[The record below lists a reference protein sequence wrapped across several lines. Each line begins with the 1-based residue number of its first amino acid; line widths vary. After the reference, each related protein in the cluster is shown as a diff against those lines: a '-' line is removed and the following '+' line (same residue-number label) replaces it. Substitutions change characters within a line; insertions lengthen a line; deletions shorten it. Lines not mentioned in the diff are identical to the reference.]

1 MFQLLS
7 WISRKPS
14 PTPPTKAAPGGFIPP
29 LSSMELL
36 GTPRRRQLLENIW
49 QRASLSKQQFEEIYR
64 RPLANYAEL
73 VQQLPASE
81 NHHHAH
87 PGGMID
93 HGLEIVAYAL
103 KVRQT
108 YLLPIGAA
116 PESQSAQAEAWSA
129 AAAYGALAH
138 DIGKIVVDLQVEL
151 QDGSTWHPWNGPIN
165 QPYRFKYVKSREY
178 QLHGAASALLI
189 HQLLP
194 RTALDWLSRF
204 PELWA
209 QLIYLF
215 AGQYEHAGILGEI
228 IVKADQASVAQE
240 LGGNP
245 DRALAAPKQSLQRQL
260 ADGLRFLVKDK
271 FKLNQPG
278 GPSDGWL
285 TQDALWLVSK
295 PAADQL
301 RAYLLAQGI
310 EGVPSSNSPFF
321 NMLQDQAVI
330 QTNAEDKAIWTATV
344 DNGAGWRNKFTL
356 LKIAP
361 ALIWTDAAERP
372 SPYSGSLVV
381 EDETASTE
389 KPETTCEIP
398 NEPAEQQ
405 QAPETK
411 MTLHQ
416 PEPSVAKPANETR
429 AIAKPSTDD
438 QEETDDLYALL
449 GNINSPLEELDTSH
463 DSPAAS
469 PTNTRGEEN
478 LQQPLGTKEPT
489 DCAPEAIE
497 DVFMPSRSTDLG
509 QGFVGWMKSGIA
521 ARRLFIND
529 TKALVH
535 TVDGTAMLV
544 TPGIF
549 KRYVQEHPELEKQAQ
564 AKETTG
570 WKLVQRAFEKQ
581 GLHRK
586 TSKNL
591 NIWTIKVSGPRKTK
605 ELKAYLL
612 QDPKLLFPEQPLDNP
627 SLTVITDAEG
637 GVE

>member
-14 PTPPTKAAPGGFIPP
+14 PTPPTKAAPGGFLPP

-271 FKLNQPG
+271 FKLNQPS

-330 QTNAEDKAIWTATV
+330 QTNAEDKAIWTATI
-344 DNGAGWRNKFTL
+344 DNGAGWRNKLTL

-361 ALIWTDAAERP
+361 ALIWTAPTERP
-372 SPYSGSLVV
+372 APYGGSLVV
-381 EDETASTE
+381 EDGNTSTD

-398 NEPAEQQ
+398 NDPIEQQ

-416 PEPSVAKPANETR
+416 PSPSVAKPANETR
-429 AIAKPSTDD
+429 AIAKPSTED

-449 GNINSPLEELDTSH
+449 GNINSPPEELDTSH

-478 LQQPLGTKEPT
+478 LQQPLGNKEPT
-489 DCAPEAIE
+489 DCAPEAVE

-521 ARRLFIND
+521 TRRLFIND

-549 KRYVQEHPELEKQAQ
+549 KRYVQEHPELEKLAQ
-564 AKETTG
+564 AKDTTG

>member
-29 LSSMELL
+29 LSSTELL

-295 PAADQL
+295 PVSDQL

-310 EGVPSSNSPFF
+310 EGVPSSNSTLF
-321 NMLQDQAVI
+321 NMLQDQAII

-361 ALIWTDAAERP
+361 ALIWTDPAERP
-372 SPYSGSLVV
+372 APYSGSLVV
-381 EDETASTE
+381 ADGNTSTE
-389 KPETTCEIP
+389 KSETTCEIP
-398 NEPAEQQ
+398 IELVEQPQ
-405 QAPETK
+405 VPEAK
-411 MTLHQ
+411 MTLRQ
-416 PEPSVAKPANETR
+416 PAPRV
-429 AIAKPSTDD
+429 AKPSTDD

-449 GNINSPLEELDTSH
+449 GSINSPPEELDTSH
-463 DSPAAS
+463 DSSAAS

-478 LQQPLGTKEPT
+478 LQQPLGTAEPA
-489 DCAPEAIE
+489 DYAPETVE

-509 QGFVGWMKSGIA
+509 QRFVGWMKSGIA

-549 KRYVQEHPELEKQAQ
+549 KRYVQEHPELEKLAQ
-564 AKETTG
+564 AKETNG

-581 GLHRK
+581 NLHRK
-586 TSKNL
+586 TSKSL

-612 QDPKLLFPEQPLDNP
+612 QDPTLLFPEQPLDNP
-627 SLTVITDAEG
+627 SLTVINDAEG
-637 GVE
+637 GAQ

>member
-1 MFQLLS
+1 
-7 WISRKPS
+7 
-14 PTPPTKAAPGGFIPP
+14 
-29 LSSMELL
+29 
-36 GTPRRRQLLENIW
+36 
-49 QRASLSKQQFEEIYR
+49 
-64 RPLANYAEL
+64 
-73 VQQLPASE
+73 
-81 NHHHAH
+81 
-87 PGGMID
+87 
-93 HGLEIVAYAL
+93 
-103 KVRQT
+103 
-108 YLLPIGAA
+108 
-116 PESQSAQAEAWSA
+116 
-129 AAAYGALAH
+129 
-138 DIGKIVVDLQVEL
+138 
-151 QDGSTWHPWNGPIN
+151 
-165 QPYRFKYVKSREY
+165 
-178 QLHGAASALLI
+178 
-189 HQLLP
+189 
-194 RTALDWLSRF
+194 
-204 PELWA
+204 
-209 QLIYLF
+209 F

-310 EGVPSSNSPFF
+310 EGVPSSNGTFF
-321 NMLQDQAVI
+321 NMLQDQAII
-330 QTNAEDKAIWTATV
+330 QTNSADKAIWTATI
-344 DNGAGWRNKFTL
+344 DNGAGWRNKLTL
-356 LKIAP
+356 LKVAP
-361 ALIWTDAAERP
+361 ALVWTDPAERP
-372 SPYSGSLVV
+372 APYGGSLVV
-381 EDETASTE
+381 EDGTTSTE
-389 KPETTCEIP
+389 KSETTCETP
-398 NEPAEQQ
+398 NKPVEQ
-405 QAPETK
+405 PEVPEAK
-411 MTLHQ
+411 MTLRQ
-416 PEPSVAKPANETR
+416 PAPSVAKPSNEMR

-449 GNINSPLEELDTSH
+449 GNINSPSEELDTSRN
-463 DSPAAS
+463 SPAAS
-469 PTNTRGEEN
+469 STNTRGEEN
-478 LQQPLGTKEPT
+478 LQQPLGNKEPT
-489 DCAPEAIE
+489 DCAPEAVE

-509 QGFVGWMKSGIA
+509 QRFVGWMKSGIA
-521 ARRLFIND
+521 TRRLFIND

-549 KRYVQEHPELEKQAQ
+549 KRYVQEHPELEKLAQ
-564 AKETTG
+564 AKDTTG

-586 TSKNL
+586 TSKSL

>member
-14 PTPPTKAAPGGFIPP
+14 PSPLTKAAPGGFLPP

-295 PAADQL
+295 PVSDQL

-310 EGVPSSNSPFF
+310 EGVPSSNSTLF
-321 NMLQDQAVI
+321 NMLQDQAII

-361 ALIWTDAAERP
+361 ALIWTDPAERP
-372 SPYSGSLVV
+372 APYSGSLVV
-381 EDETASTE
+381 ADGNTSTE
-389 KPETTCEIP
+389 KSETTCEIP
-398 NEPAEQQ
+398 IELVEQPQ
-405 QAPETK
+405 VPEAK
-411 MTLHQ
+411 MTLRQ
-416 PEPSVAKPANETR
+416 PAPRV
-429 AIAKPSTDD
+429 AKPSTDD

-449 GNINSPLEELDTSH
+449 GSINSPPEELDTSH
-463 DSPAAS
+463 DSSAAS

-478 LQQPLGTKEPT
+478 LQQPLGTAEPA
-489 DCAPEAIE
+489 DYAPETVE

-509 QGFVGWMKSGIA
+509 QRFVGWMKSGIA

-549 KRYVQEHPELEKQAQ
+549 KRYVQEHPELEKLAQ
-564 AKETTG
+564 AKETNG

-581 GLHRK
+581 NLHRK
-586 TSKNL
+586 TSK
-591 NIWTIKVSGPRKTK
+591 
-605 ELKAYLL
+605 
-612 QDPKLLFPEQPLDNP
+612 
-627 SLTVITDAEG
+627 
-637 GVE
+637 

>member
-1 MFQLLS
+1 
-7 WISRKPS
+7 
-14 PTPPTKAAPGGFIPP
+14 GFLPP

-295 PAADQL
+295 PVSDQL

-310 EGVPSSNSPFF
+310 EGVPSSNSTLF
-321 NMLQDQAVI
+321 NMLQDQAII

-361 ALIWTDAAERP
+361 ALIWTDPAERP
-372 SPYSGSLVV
+372 APYSGSLVV
-381 EDETASTE
+381 ADGNTSTE
-389 KPETTCEIP
+389 KSETTCEIP
-398 NEPAEQQ
+398 IELVEQPQ
-405 QAPETK
+405 VPEAK
-411 MTLHQ
+411 MTLRQ
-416 PEPSVAKPANETR
+416 PAPRV
-429 AIAKPSTDD
+429 AKPSTDD

-449 GNINSPLEELDTSH
+449 GSINSPPEELDTSH
-463 DSPAAS
+463 DSSAAS

-478 LQQPLGTKEPT
+478 LQQPLGTAEPA
-489 DCAPEAIE
+489 DYAPETVE

-509 QGFVGWMKSGIA
+509 QRFVGWMKSGIA

-549 KRYVQEHPELEKQAQ
+549 KRYVQEHPELEKLAQ
-564 AKETTG
+564 AKETNG

-581 GLHRK
+581 NLHRK
-586 TSKNL
+586 TSKSL

-612 QDPKLLFPEQPLDNP
+612 QDPTLLFPEQPLDNP
-627 SLTVITDAEG
+627 SLTVINDAEG
-637 GVE
+637 GAQ

>member
-1 MFQLLS
+1 
-7 WISRKPS
+7 
-14 PTPPTKAAPGGFIPP
+14 
-29 LSSMELL
+29 
-36 GTPRRRQLLENIW
+36 RRQLLENIW

-295 PAADQL
+295 PVSDQL

-310 EGVPSSNSPFF
+310 EGVPSSNSTLF
-321 NMLQDQAVI
+321 NMLQDQAII

-361 ALIWTDAAERP
+361 ALIWTDPAERP
-372 SPYSGSLVV
+372 APYSGSLVV
-381 EDETASTE
+381 ADGNTSTE
-389 KPETTCEIP
+389 KSETTCEIP
-398 NEPAEQQ
+398 IELVEQPQ
-405 QAPETK
+405 VPEAK
-411 MTLHQ
+411 MTLRQ
-416 PEPSVAKPANETR
+416 PAPRV
-429 AIAKPSTDD
+429 AKPSTDD

-449 GNINSPLEELDTSH
+449 GSINSPPEELDTSH
-463 DSPAAS
+463 DSSAAS

-478 LQQPLGTKEPT
+478 LQQPLGTAEPA
-489 DCAPEAIE
+489 DYAPETVE

-509 QGFVGWMKSGIA
+509 QRFVGWMKSGIA

-549 KRYVQEHPELEKQAQ
+549 KRYVQEHPELEKLAQ
-564 AKETTG
+564 AKETNG

-581 GLHRK
+581 NLHRK
-586 TSKNL
+586 TSKSL

-612 QDPKLLFPEQPLDNP
+612 QDPTLLFPEQPLDNP
-627 SLTVITDAEG
+627 SLTVINDAEG
-637 GVE
+637 GAQ

>member
-1 MFQLLS
+1 M
-7 WISRKPS
+7 
-14 PTPPTKAAPGGFIPP
+14 
-29 LSSMELL
+29 
-36 GTPRRRQLLENIW
+36 
-49 QRASLSKQQFEEIYR
+49 
-64 RPLANYAEL
+64 
-73 VQQLPASE
+73 
-81 NHHHAH
+81 
-87 PGGMID
+87 
-93 HGLEIVAYAL
+93 
-103 KVRQT
+103 
-108 YLLPIGAA
+108 
-116 PESQSAQAEAWSA
+116 
-129 AAAYGALAH
+129 
-138 DIGKIVVDLQVEL
+138 
-151 QDGSTWHPWNGPIN
+151 
-165 QPYRFKYVKSREY
+165 
-178 QLHGAASALLI
+178 
-189 HQLLP
+189 
-194 RTALDWLSRF
+194 
-204 PELWA
+204 
-209 QLIYLF
+209 
-215 AGQYEHAGILGEI
+215 
-228 IVKADQASVAQE
+228 
-240 LGGNP
+240 
-245 DRALAAPKQSLQRQL
+245 
-260 ADGLRFLVKDK
+260 KDK

-295 PAADQL
+295 PVSDQL

-310 EGVPSSNSPFF
+310 EGVPSSNSTLF
-321 NMLQDQAVI
+321 NMLQDQAII

-344 DNGAGWRNKFTL
+344 DNGAGWRTKFTL

-361 ALIWTDAAERP
+361 ALIWTDPAERP
-372 SPYSGSLVV
+372 VPYGGSLVV
-381 EDETASTE
+381 EDGNASTE
-389 KPETTCEIP
+389 KSETTCEIP
-398 NEPAEQQ
+398 NEPVEQL
-405 QAPETK
+405 QAPMGK
-411 MTLHQ
+411 MTLRQ
-416 PEPSVAKPANETR
+416 PSPSVAKPS
-429 AIAKPSTDD
+429 IDD

-449 GNINSPLEELDTSH
+449 GNINSPPEELDTSH

-478 LQQPLGTKEPT
+478 PQQPSGTKEPA
-489 DCAPEAIE
+489 DRAPEAVE
-497 DVFMPSRSTDLG
+497 EVFMPSRSTDLG

-535 TVDGTAMLV
+535 TVNGTAMLV

-549 KRYVQEHPELEKQAQ
+549 KRYVQEHPELEKLAQ

>member
-14 PTPPTKAAPGGFIPP
+14 PSPLTKAAPGGFLPP

-295 PAADQL
+295 PVSDQL

-310 EGVPSSNSPFF
+310 EGVPSSNSTLF
-321 NMLQDQAVI
+321 NMLQDQAII

-361 ALIWTDAAERP
+361 ALIWTDPAERP
-372 SPYSGSLVV
+372 APYSGSLGVA
-381 EDETASTE
+381 DGNTSTE
-389 KPETTCEIP
+389 KSETTCEIP
-398 NEPAEQQ
+398 IELVEQPQ
-405 QAPETK
+405 VPEAK
-411 MTLHQ
+411 MTLRQ
-416 PEPSVAKPANETR
+416 PAPRV
-429 AIAKPSTDD
+429 AKPSTDD

-449 GNINSPLEELDTSH
+449 GSINSPPEELDTSH
-463 DSPAAS
+463 DSSAAS

-478 LQQPLGTKEPT
+478 LQQPLGTAEPA
-489 DCAPEAIE
+489 DYAPETVE

-509 QGFVGWMKSGIA
+509 QRFVGWMKSGIA

-549 KRYVQEHPELEKQAQ
+549 KRYVQEHPELEKLAQ
-564 AKETTG
+564 AKETNG

-581 GLHRK
+581 NLHRK
-586 TSKNL
+586 TSKSL

-612 QDPKLLFPEQPLDNP
+612 QDPTLLFPEQPLDNP
-627 SLTVITDAEG
+627 SLTVINDAEG
-637 GVE
+637 GAQ

>member
-14 PTPPTKAAPGGFIPP
+14 PSQLTKAAPGGFLPP

-295 PAADQL
+295 PVSDQL

-310 EGVPSSNSPFF
+310 EGVPSSNSTLF
-321 NMLQDQAVI
+321 NMLQDQAII

-361 ALIWTDAAERP
+361 ALIWTDPAERP
-372 SPYSGSLVV
+372 APYSGSLVV
-381 EDETASTE
+381 ADGNTSTE
-389 KPETTCEIP
+389 KSETTCEIP
-398 NEPAEQQ
+398 IELVEQPQ
-405 QAPETK
+405 VPEAK
-411 MTLHQ
+411 MTLRQ
-416 PEPSVAKPANETR
+416 PAPRV
-429 AIAKPSTDD
+429 AKPSTDD

-449 GNINSPLEELDTSH
+449 GSINSPPEELDTSH
-463 DSPAAS
+463 DSSAAS

-478 LQQPLGTKEPT
+478 LQQPLGTAEPA
-489 DCAPEAIE
+489 DYAPETVE

-509 QGFVGWMKSGIA
+509 QRFVGWMKSGIA

-549 KRYVQEHPELEKQAQ
+549 KRYVQEHPELEKLAQ
-564 AKETTG
+564 AKETNG

-581 GLHRK
+581 NLHRK
-586 TSKNL
+586 TSKSL

-612 QDPKLLFPEQPLDNP
+612 QDPTLLFPEQPLDNP
-627 SLTVITDAEG
+627 SLTVINDAEG
-637 GVE
+637 GAQ

>member
-14 PTPPTKAAPGGFIPP
+14 PSPLTKAAPGGFLPP

-295 PAADQL
+295 PVSDQL

-310 EGVPSSNSPFF
+310 EGVPSSNSTLF
-321 NMLQDQAVI
+321 NMLQDQAII

-361 ALIWTDAAERP
+361 ALIWTDPAERP
-372 SPYSGSLVV
+372 APYSGSLVV
-381 EDETASTE
+381 ADGNTSTE
-389 KPETTCEIP
+389 KSETTCEIP
-398 NEPAEQQ
+398 IELVEQPQ
-405 QAPETK
+405 VPEAK
-411 MTLHQ
+411 MTLRQ
-416 PEPSVAKPANETR
+416 PAPRV
-429 AIAKPSTDD
+429 AKPSTDD

-449 GNINSPLEELDTSH
+449 GSINSPPEELDTSH
-463 DSPAAS
+463 DSSAAS

-478 LQQPLGTKEPT
+478 LQQPLGTAEPA
-489 DCAPEAIE
+489 DYAPETVE

-509 QGFVGWMKSGIA
+509 QRFVGWMKSGIA

-549 KRYVQEHPELEKQAQ
+549 KRYVQEHPELEKLAQ
-564 AKETTG
+564 AKETNG

-581 GLHRK
+581 NLHRK
-586 TSKNL
+586 TSKSL

-612 QDPKLLFPEQPLDNP
+612 QDPTLLFPEQPLDNP
-627 SLTVITDAEG
+627 SLTVI
-637 GVE
+637 

>member
-14 PTPPTKAAPGGFIPP
+14 PSPLTKAAPGGFLPP

-295 PAADQL
+295 PVSDQL

-310 EGVPSSNSPFF
+310 EGVPSSNSTLF
-321 NMLQDQAVI
+321 NMLQDQAII

-361 ALIWTDAAERP
+361 ALIWTDPAERP
-372 SPYSGSLVV
+372 APYSGSLVV
-381 EDETASTE
+381 ADGNTSTE
-389 KPETTCEIP
+389 KSETTCEIP
-398 NEPAEQQ
+398 IELVEQPQ
-405 QAPETK
+405 VPEAK
-411 MTLHQ
+411 MTLRQ
-416 PEPSVAKPANETR
+416 PAPRV
-429 AIAKPSTDD
+429 AKPSTDD

-449 GNINSPLEELDTSH
+449 GSINSPPEELDTSH
-463 DSPAAS
+463 DSSAAS

-478 LQQPLGTKEPT
+478 LQQPLGTAEPA
-489 DCAPEAIE
+489 DYAPETVE

-509 QGFVGWMKSGIA
+509 QRFVGWMKSGIA

-549 KRYVQEHPELEKQAQ
+549 KRYVQEHPELEKLAQ
-564 AKETTG
+564 AKETNG

-581 GLHRK
+581 NLHRK
-586 TSKNL
+586 TSKSL

-612 QDPKLLFPEQPLDNP
+612 QDPTLLFPEQPLDNP
-627 SLTVITDAEG
+627 SLTVINDAEG
-637 GVE
+637 GAQ

>member
-29 LSSMELL
+29 LSSTELL

-64 RPLANYAEL
+64 RPLANYAQL

-295 PAADQL
+295 PVSDQL

-310 EGVPSSNSPFF
+310 EGVPSSNSTLF
-321 NMLQDQAVI
+321 NMLQDQAII

-361 ALIWTDAAERP
+361 ALIWTDPAERP
-372 SPYSGSLVV
+372 APYSGSLVV
-381 EDETASTE
+381 ADGNTSTE
-389 KPETTCEIP
+389 KSETTCEIP
-398 NEPAEQQ
+398 IELVEQPQ
-405 QAPETK
+405 VPEAK
-411 MTLHQ
+411 MTLRQ
-416 PEPSVAKPANETR
+416 PAPRV
-429 AIAKPSTDD
+429 AKPSTDD

-449 GNINSPLEELDTSH
+449 GSINSPPEELDTSH
-463 DSPAAS
+463 DSSAAS

-478 LQQPLGTKEPT
+478 LQQPLGTAEPA
-489 DCAPEAIE
+489 DYAPETVE

-509 QGFVGWMKSGIA
+509 QRFVGWMKSGIA

-549 KRYVQEHPELEKQAQ
+549 KRYVQEHPELEKLAQ
-564 AKETTG
+564 AKETNG

-581 GLHRK
+581 NLHRK
-586 TSKNL
+586 TSKSL

-612 QDPKLLFPEQPLDNP
+612 QDPTLLFPEQPLDNP
-627 SLTVITDAEG
+627 SLTVINDAEG
-637 GVE
+637 GAQ

>member
-14 PTPPTKAAPGGFIPP
+14 PSQLTKAAPGGFLPP

-271 FKLNQPG
+271 FKLN
-278 GPSDGWL
+278 
-285 TQDALWLVSK
+285 
-295 PAADQL
+295 
-301 RAYLLAQGI
+301 
-310 EGVPSSNSPFF
+310 
-321 NMLQDQAVI
+321 
-330 QTNAEDKAIWTATV
+330 
-344 DNGAGWRNKFTL
+344 
-356 LKIAP
+356 
-361 ALIWTDAAERP
+361 
-372 SPYSGSLVV
+372 
-381 EDETASTE
+381 
-389 KPETTCEIP
+389 
-398 NEPAEQQ
+398 
-405 QAPETK
+405 
-411 MTLHQ
+411 
-416 PEPSVAKPANETR
+416 
-429 AIAKPSTDD
+429 
-438 QEETDDLYALL
+438 
-449 GNINSPLEELDTSH
+449 
-463 DSPAAS
+463 
-469 PTNTRGEEN
+469 
-478 LQQPLGTKEPT
+478 
-489 DCAPEAIE
+489 
-497 DVFMPSRSTDLG
+497 
-509 QGFVGWMKSGIA
+509 
-521 ARRLFIND
+521 
-529 TKALVH
+529 
-535 TVDGTAMLV
+535 
-544 TPGIF
+544 
-549 KRYVQEHPELEKQAQ
+549 
-564 AKETTG
+564 
-570 WKLVQRAFEKQ
+570 
-581 GLHRK
+581 
-586 TSKNL
+586 
-591 NIWTIKVSGPRKTK
+591 
-605 ELKAYLL
+605 
-612 QDPKLLFPEQPLDNP
+612 
-627 SLTVITDAEG
+627 
-637 GVE
+637 

>member
-1 MFQLLS
+1 
-7 WISRKPS
+7 
-14 PTPPTKAAPGGFIPP
+14 
-29 LSSMELL
+29 
-36 GTPRRRQLLENIW
+36 
-49 QRASLSKQQFEEIYR
+49 
-64 RPLANYAEL
+64 
-73 VQQLPASE
+73 PASE

-295 PAADQL
+295 PVSDQL

-310 EGVPSSNSPFF
+310 EGVPSSNSTLF
-321 NMLQDQAVI
+321 NMLQDQAII

-361 ALIWTDAAERP
+361 ALIWTDPAERP
-372 SPYSGSLVV
+372 APYSGSLVV
-381 EDETASTE
+381 ADGNTSTE
-389 KPETTCEIP
+389 KSETTCEIP
-398 NEPAEQQ
+398 IELVEQPQ
-405 QAPETK
+405 VPEAK
-411 MTLHQ
+411 MTLRQ
-416 PEPSVAKPANETR
+416 PAPRV
-429 AIAKPSTDD
+429 AKPSTDD

-449 GNINSPLEELDTSH
+449 GSINSPPEELDTSH
-463 DSPAAS
+463 DSSAAS

-478 LQQPLGTKEPT
+478 LQQPLGTAEPA
-489 DCAPEAIE
+489 DYAPETVE

-509 QGFVGWMKSGIA
+509 QRFVGWMKSGIA

-549 KRYVQEHPELEKQAQ
+549 KRYVQEHPELEKLAQ
-564 AKETTG
+564 AKETNG

-581 GLHRK
+581 NLHRK
-586 TSKNL
+586 TSKSL

-612 QDPKLLFPEQPLDNP
+612 QDPTLLFPEQPLDNP
-627 SLTVITDAEG
+627 SLTVINDAEG
-637 GVE
+637 GAQ

>member
-1 MFQLLS
+1 
-7 WISRKPS
+7 PS
-14 PTPPTKAAPGGFIPP
+14 CCRTTGYPPARCDARSLTFLPP

-295 PAADQL
+295 PVSDQL

-310 EGVPSSNSPFF
+310 EGVPSSNSTLF
-321 NMLQDQAVI
+321 NMLQDQAII

-361 ALIWTDAAERP
+361 ALIWTDPAERP
-372 SPYSGSLVV
+372 APYSGSLVV
-381 EDETASTE
+381 ADGNTSTE
-389 KPETTCEIP
+389 KSETTCEIP
-398 NEPAEQQ
+398 IELVEQPQ
-405 QAPETK
+405 VPEAK
-411 MTLHQ
+411 MTLRQ
-416 PEPSVAKPANETR
+416 PAPRV
-429 AIAKPSTDD
+429 AKPSTDD

-449 GNINSPLEELDTSH
+449 GSINSPPEELDTSH
-463 DSPAAS
+463 DSSAAS

-478 LQQPLGTKEPT
+478 LQQPLGTAEPA
-489 DCAPEAIE
+489 DYAPETVE

-509 QGFVGWMKSGIA
+509 QRFVGWMKSGIA

-549 KRYVQEHPELEKQAQ
+549 KRYVQEHPELEKLAQ
-564 AKETTG
+564 AKETNG

-581 GLHRK
+581 NLHRK
-586 TSKNL
+586 TSKSL

-612 QDPKLLFPEQPLDNP
+612 QDPTLLFPEQPLDNP
-627 SLTVITDAEG
+627 SLTVINDAEG
-637 GVE
+637 GAQ

>member
-14 PTPPTKAAPGGFIPP
+14 PSPLTKAAPGGFLPP

-295 PAADQL
+295 PVSDQL

-310 EGVPSSNSPFF
+310 EGVPSSNSTLF
-321 NMLQDQAVI
+321 NMLQDQAII

-361 ALIWTDAAERP
+361 ALIWTDPAERP
-372 SPYSGSLVV
+372 APYSGSLVV
-381 EDETASTE
+381 ADGNTSTE
-389 KPETTCEIP
+389 KSETTCEIP
-398 NEPAEQQ
+398 IELVEQPQ
-405 QAPETK
+405 VPEAK
-411 MTLHQ
+411 MTLRQ
-416 PEPSVAKPANETR
+416 PAPRV
-429 AIAKPSTDD
+429 AKPSTDD

-449 GNINSPLEELDTSH
+449 GSINSPPEELDTSH
-463 DSPAAS
+463 DSSAAS

-478 LQQPLGTKEPT
+478 LQQPLGTAEPA
-489 DCAPEAIE
+489 DYAPETVE

-509 QGFVGWMKSGIA
+509 QRFVGWMKSGIA

-549 KRYVQEHPELEKQAQ
+549 KRYVQEHPELEKLAQ
-564 AKETTG
+564 AKETNG

-581 GLHRK
+581 NLHRK
-586 TSKNL
+586 TSKSL

-612 QDPKLLFPEQPLDNP
+612 QDPTLLFPEQPLDNP
-627 SLTVITDAEG
+627 
-637 GVE
+637 

>member
-14 PTPPTKAAPGGFIPP
+14 PSQLTKAAPGGFLPP

-271 FKLNQPG
+271 FKLNQPS

-310 EGVPSSNSPFF
+310 EGVPSSNAPFF

-330 QTNAEDKAIWTATV
+330 QTNAEDKAIWTATI

-356 LKIAP
+356 
-361 ALIWTDAAERP
+361 
-372 SPYSGSLVV
+372 
-381 EDETASTE
+381 
-389 KPETTCEIP
+389 
-398 NEPAEQQ
+398 
-405 QAPETK
+405 
-411 MTLHQ
+411 
-416 PEPSVAKPANETR
+416 
-429 AIAKPSTDD
+429 
-438 QEETDDLYALL
+438 
-449 GNINSPLEELDTSH
+449 
-463 DSPAAS
+463 
-469 PTNTRGEEN
+469 
-478 LQQPLGTKEPT
+478 
-489 DCAPEAIE
+489 
-497 DVFMPSRSTDLG
+497 
-509 QGFVGWMKSGIA
+509 
-521 ARRLFIND
+521 
-529 TKALVH
+529 
-535 TVDGTAMLV
+535 
-544 TPGIF
+544 
-549 KRYVQEHPELEKQAQ
+549 
-564 AKETTG
+564 
-570 WKLVQRAFEKQ
+570 
-581 GLHRK
+581 
-586 TSKNL
+586 
-591 NIWTIKVSGPRKTK
+591 
-605 ELKAYLL
+605 
-612 QDPKLLFPEQPLDNP
+612 
-627 SLTVITDAEG
+627 
-637 GVE
+637 

>member
-14 PTPPTKAAPGGFIPP
+14 PSPLTKAAPGGFLPP

-295 PAADQL
+295 PVSDQL

-310 EGVPSSNSPFF
+310 EGVPSSNSTLF
-321 NMLQDQAVI
+321 NMLQDQAII

-361 ALIWTDAAERP
+361 ALIWTDPAERP
-372 SPYSGSLVV
+372 APYSGSLVV
-381 EDETASTE
+381 ANGNTSTE
-389 KPETTCEIP
+389 KSETTCEIP
-398 NEPAEQQ
+398 IELVEQPQ
-405 QAPETK
+405 VPEAK
-411 MTLHQ
+411 MTLRQ
-416 PEPSVAKPANETR
+416 PAPRV
-429 AIAKPSTDD
+429 AKPSTDD

-449 GNINSPLEELDTSH
+449 GSINSPPEELDTSH
-463 DSPAAS
+463 DSSAAS

-478 LQQPLGTKEPT
+478 LQQPLGTAEPA
-489 DCAPEAIE
+489 DYAPETVE

-509 QGFVGWMKSGIA
+509 QRFVGWMKSGIA

-549 KRYVQEHPELEKQAQ
+549 KRYVQEHPELEKLAQ
-564 AKETTG
+564 AKETNG

-581 GLHRK
+581 NLHRK
-586 TSKNL
+586 TSKSL

-612 QDPKLLFPEQPLDNP
+612 QDPTLLFPEQPLDNP
-627 SLTVITDAEG
+627 SLTVINDAEG
-637 GVE
+637 GAQ

>member
-1 MFQLLS
+1 
-7 WISRKPS
+7 
-14 PTPPTKAAPGGFIPP
+14 
-29 LSSMELL
+29 
-36 GTPRRRQLLENIW
+36 
-49 QRASLSKQQFEEIYR
+49 
-64 RPLANYAEL
+64 
-73 VQQLPASE
+73 
-81 NHHHAH
+81 
-87 PGGMID
+87 MID

-103 KVRQT
+103 KIRQT

-295 PAADQL
+295 PVSDQL

-310 EGVPSSNSPFF
+310 EGVPSSNSTLF
-321 NMLQDQAVI
+321 NMLQDQAII

-361 ALIWTDAAERP
+361 ALIWTDPAERP
-372 SPYSGSLVV
+372 APYSGSLVV
-381 EDETASTE
+381 ADGNTSTE
-389 KPETTCEIP
+389 KSETTCEIP
-398 NEPAEQQ
+398 IELVEQPQ
-405 QAPETK
+405 VPEAK
-411 MTLHQ
+411 MTLRQ
-416 PEPSVAKPANETR
+416 PAPRV
-429 AIAKPSTDD
+429 AKPSTDD

-449 GNINSPLEELDTSH
+449 GSINSPPEELDTSH
-463 DSPAAS
+463 DSSAAS

-478 LQQPLGTKEPT
+478 LQQPLGTAEPA
-489 DCAPEAIE
+489 DYAPETVE

-509 QGFVGWMKSGIA
+509 QRFVGWMKSGIA

-549 KRYVQEHPELEKQAQ
+549 KRYVQEHPELEKLAQ
-564 AKETTG
+564 AKETNG

-581 GLHRK
+581 NLHRK
-586 TSKNL
+586 TSKSL

-612 QDPKLLFPEQPLDNP
+612 QDPTLLFPEQPLDNP
-627 SLTVITDAEG
+627 SLTVINDAEG
-637 GVE
+637 GAQ

>member
-1 MFQLLS
+1 MNRHGASHVSTPFLDIQEAF
-7 WISRKPS
+7 PS
-14 PTPPTKAAPGGFIPP
+14 PLTKAAPGGFLPP

-295 PAADQL
+295 PVSDQL

-310 EGVPSSNSPFF
+310 EGVPSSNSTLF
-321 NMLQDQAVI
+321 NMLQDQAII

-361 ALIWTDAAERP
+361 ALIWTDPAERP
-372 SPYSGSLVV
+372 APYSGSLVV
-381 EDETASTE
+381 ADGNTSTE
-389 KPETTCEIP
+389 KSETTCEIP
-398 NEPAEQQ
+398 IELVEQPQ
-405 QAPETK
+405 VPEAK
-411 MTLHQ
+411 MTLRQ
-416 PEPSVAKPANETR
+416 PAPRV
-429 AIAKPSTDD
+429 AKPSTDD

-449 GNINSPLEELDTSH
+449 GSINSPPEELDTSH
-463 DSPAAS
+463 DSSAAS

-478 LQQPLGTKEPT
+478 LQQPLGTAEPA
-489 DCAPEAIE
+489 DYAPETVE

-509 QGFVGWMKSGIA
+509 QRFVGWMKSGIA

-549 KRYVQEHPELEKQAQ
+549 KRYVQEHPELEKLAQ
-564 AKETTG
+564 AKETNG

-581 GLHRK
+581 NLHRK
-586 TSKNL
+586 TSKSL

-612 QDPKLLFPEQPLDNP
+612 QDPTLLFPEQPLDNP
-627 SLTVITDAEG
+627 SLTVINDAEG
-637 GVE
+637 GAQ

>member
-14 PTPPTKAAPGGFIPP
+14 PSPLTKAAPGGFLPP

-295 PAADQL
+295 PVSDQL

-310 EGVPSSNSPFF
+310 EGVPSSNSTLF
-321 NMLQDQAVI
+321 NMLQDQAII

-361 ALIWTDAAERP
+361 ALIWTDPAERP
-372 SPYSGSLVV
+372 APYSGSLVV
-381 EDETASTE
+381 ADGNTSTE
-389 KPETTCEIP
+389 KSETTCEIP
-398 NEPAEQQ
+398 IELVEQPQ
-405 QAPETK
+405 VPEAK
-411 MTLHQ
+411 MTLRQ
-416 PEPSVAKPANETR
+416 PAPRV
-429 AIAKPSTDD
+429 AKPSTDD

-449 GNINSPLEELDTSH
+449 GSINSQPEELDTSH
-463 DSPAAS
+463 DSSAAS

-478 LQQPLGTKEPT
+478 LQQPLGTAEPA
-489 DCAPEAIE
+489 DYAPETVE

-509 QGFVGWMKSGIA
+509 QRFVGWMKSGIA

-549 KRYVQEHPELEKQAQ
+549 KRYVQEHPELEKLAQ
-564 AKETTG
+564 AKETNG

-581 GLHRK
+581 NLHRK
-586 TSKNL
+586 TSKSL

-612 QDPKLLFPEQPLDNP
+612 QDPTLLFPEQPLDNP
-627 SLTVITDAEG
+627 SLTVINDAEG
-637 GVE
+637 GAQ